1 MASPSRS
8 FLKRKADD
16 LHSPQ
21 KTPRKTV
28 WEVKM
33 VDGVDTIRVYAPTCI
48 EATTQC
54 ISNLVEKIS
63 DQCDS
68 NDFLSSSLKLLESP
82 EQDENMWRH
91 LATKHRA
98 SPDHVQR
105 LLSAVDTCTMRR
117 IPRDHPDICWKFP
130 RVESVEAPLQPVNLD
145 WSCRNESVDDVGDID
160 PYWYAMY
167 ASDSDVEYIDPNWD
181 AAKILKNEL
190 YGDLPDL
197 PDALVV

>member
-1 MASPSRS
+1 
-8 FLKRKADD
+8 
-16 LHSPQ
+16 
-21 KTPRKTV
+21 
-28 WEVKM
+28 M

-145 WSCRNESVDDVGDID
+145 WSCRNESVDDVGYID
-160 PYWYAMY
+160 PYWYSMY